1 MRRAL
6 ALVALALVLASPAYA
21 GGSFVDLA
29 RQGNHL
35 WFVGEFGVREVDAR
49 NGRIL
54 AAPRLNGA
62 AYPTSV
68 AVAGGAAWVASVQ
81 NGYTAGELTRID
93 LRTGRQRVVMHAVV
107 EYVAAGAGGIYAL
120 LGDGRLALVRPN
132 GRVARTWN
140 VPYAGRLAADASGC
154 WISRGD
160 GTLLHVDARG
170 VLHRVL
176 RARMGDVATGGGA
189 VWLPLAR
196 SLLRIDERT
205 GGARTFRTSALR
217 LGGFQHDLAVGDG
230 GLWLLQQDTRYR
242 SFLVRRS
249 LVTGRIDGVAPL
261 PGIAD
266 AVVPTADGV
275 WVGVAPSTLLRFDP
289 RTLRRT
295 ATVDVG

>member
-29 RQGNHL
+29 RQGHHL

-54 AAPRLNGA
+54 AAPQLNGA

-120 LGDGRLALVRPN
+120 LGDGTLARVRPN

-140 VPYAGRLAADASGC
+140 VPYAGRMAADASGC

-176 RARMGDVATGGGA
+176 RASMGDVATGGGA

-196 SLLRIDERT
+196 TLLRIDERT
-205 GGARTFRTSALR
+205 GGVRTFRTSALR

-266 AVVPTADGV
+266 AVDPTTDGV